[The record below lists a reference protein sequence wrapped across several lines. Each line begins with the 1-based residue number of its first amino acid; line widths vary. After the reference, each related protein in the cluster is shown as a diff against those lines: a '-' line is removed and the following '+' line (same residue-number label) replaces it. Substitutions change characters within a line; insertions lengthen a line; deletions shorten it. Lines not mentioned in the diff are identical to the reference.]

1 MRYRVTSS
9 LLGMA
14 IVVSVA
20 LFFSAFPSIIVA
32 QSCTG
37 TAGQNT
43 VYGNCTTG
51 TPGTL
56 GSSAFIDAATFSSS
70 GDICARIH
78 AILTT
83 SYPANGEVI
92 DARGVLPASGTS
104 QNCST
109 NPWATVTAPST
120 VLLPAG
126 TIQISTQWSLPTG
139 TRIIGQGAGSP
150 GAGITT
156 IQAAPGFTTNLALIR
171 MIGSARTSVEDLA
184 LDGNGVTGVGGITN
198 STSQELTYVKR
209 VAMTN
214 ILGIGLSVT
223 SGAAQS
229 GPYSDINFSTTST
242 AATTA
247 CVSLQTSTRGV
258 HGLTCNGASI
268 AGSTGVKIDGPN
280 NTIEDAQISGFSDAI
295 AIGRSLTAPSN
306 VLFNIRG
313 GSGVTNLVHIGSSST
328 NVTIMSGST
337 NGATNAIQDDVTDA
351 LLTASSNPT
360 IAIYALGAAVSPGF
374 SRFTTS
380 PSVPS
385 WVVGTSVPP
394 TSGVTCPQ
402 GSLYS
407 NTAGTA
413 SHTWYVCESNQWID
427 ID

>member
-1 MRYRVTSS
+1 MRHPSTLR
-9 LLGMA
+9 LLL
-14 IVVSVA
+14 VVGIA
-20 LFFSAFPSIIVA
+20 LFFSAVSSKTWG
-32 QSCTG
+32 QTTCTG

-56 GSSAFIDAATFSSS
+56 GSSAFIDASTYSSS

-83 SYPANGEVI
+83 SYPTNGEVI

-104 QNCST
+104 QTCST
-109 NPWATVTAPST
+109 NPWSTVTAPST

-126 TIQISTQWSLPTG
+126 TIQISSQWSLPTG

-150 GAGITT
+150 GAVITT
-156 IQAAPGFTTNLALIR
+156 IQAASGFTTNLALIR
-171 MIGSARTSVEDLA
+171 MIGSSGISVEDLA
-184 LDGNGVTGVGGITN
+184 LDGNGVIGIGGITN
-198 STSQELTYVKR
+198 SSSQELTYVKR

-214 ILGIGLSVT
+214 ILGFGLSVT

-229 GPYSDINFSTTST
+229 GPYSDINFNTNST
-242 AATTA
+242 AVTTA

-258 HGLTCNGASI
+258 HGLTCKGASVT
-268 AGSTGVKIDGPN
+268 GSTGVKIDAPN

-295 AIGRSLTAPSN
+295 AIGRSLAAPSN
-306 VLFNIRG
+306 VLFNIKG
-313 GSGVTNLVHIGSSST
+313 GSGVTNLVHIAGSSST
-328 NVTIMSGST
+328 NVTIMNGFP
-337 NGATNAIQDDVTDA
+337 NGATNAIQDDVTGA
-351 LLTASSNPT
+351 TLGATLNPT
-360 IAIYALGAAVSPGF
+360 IAIYALGAPISTGF

-380 PSVPS
+380 PTVPS
-385 WVVGTSVPP
+385 WVVGTSTPP
-394 TSGVTCPQ
+394 TSGITCPQ